1 MSCFGSS
8 TDYLLNDLEQ
18 PLILKAAHLVSGDH
32 KGLAFTVFLF
42 CEMRRLLFW
51 KELWAYVSFRRAK
64 NTPLGQQ
71 AGHKQG

>member
-51 KELWAYVSFRRAK
+51 KEL
-64 NTPLGQQ
+64 
-71 AGHKQG
+71 